1 MNVYCVYTAMSCMQR
16 IITCSFTNNK
26 AKAFN
31 NLFDFLQ
38 CVCSAEDVDELC
50 NTFTETFLRVAREC
64 IPTKMVTIRN
74 SDIPWF
80 NSELRREIRKRDRIR
95 KITKKFSKESDI
107 DKYKK
112 ERNKVNNLKKT
123 AKEHFEQNLD
133 TLILE
138 NISNPKTYWKIMKM
152 LIKSNK
158 EYSNIPPLQ
167 NIIQDEGL
175 DEVVYE
181 DDEKCELLNKYF
193 SFISSL
199 EDANIPLPDIEH
211 RTNNFLRDIV
221 ITTDEIGDF

>member
-1 MNVYCVYTAMSCMQR
+1 MHYFLTWRMLMKCVIPSPRHSSESQGSAFQPKWSLYAIAIDHGLIVNSEEKLENETVFVRQQKH
-16 IITCSFTNNK
+16 ITNN
-26 AKAFN
+26 
-31 NLFDFLQ
+31 Q
-38 CVCSAEDVDELC
+38 IST
-50 NTFTETFLRVAREC
+50 NT
-64 IPTKMVTIRN
+64 RN
-74 SDIPWF
+74 
-80 NSELRREIRKRDRIR
+80 R
-95 KITKKFSKESDI
+95 
-107 DKYKK
+107 
-112 ERNKVNNLKKT
+112 VNNLKKT

-158 EYSNIPPLQ
+158 GYSNIPPLQ

-175 DEVVYE
+175 EEVVYE

-211 RTNNFLRDIV
+211 KTNNFLRDIV
-221 ITTDEIGDF
+221 ITTDEIVDIIKILNHNTR